1 MSDKEP
7 EETLASQF
15 SRSCQATMTLA
26 YMLIDQRVRYLKACQ
41 PGLPEEALRMTVEK
55 MRDCPCAIAREVSVL
70 EAQRAE
76 LERQP

>member
-7 EETLASQF
+7 EESLASQF

-41 PGLPEEALRMTVEK
+41 PGLPEESLR
-55 MRDCPCAIAREVSVL
+55 
-70 EAQRAE
+70 
-76 LERQP
+76 